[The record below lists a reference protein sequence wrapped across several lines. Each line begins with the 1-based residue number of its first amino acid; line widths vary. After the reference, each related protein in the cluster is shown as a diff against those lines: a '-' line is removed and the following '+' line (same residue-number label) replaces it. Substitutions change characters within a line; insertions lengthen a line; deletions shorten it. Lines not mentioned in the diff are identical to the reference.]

1 MKRKEGT
8 RKLRRIGHRALQW
21 FITVFFLALAA
32 LAVEKMGIHGP
43 NGAPVGLTAIF
54 ATVFVVQ
61 RILRSRVILRQHDVR
76 VVNAIFEYRVM
87 CGAVKKVF
95 VDNRGN
101 LKIETKGGAEIF
113 VAAYSGSLV
122 DSFVGSSGEA
132 SEEIR
137 RHVAGRSTTSQ
148 DPEVRRRYTFSW
160 MSDIWLAAAV
170 ACGVWAAINNSAG

>member
-8 RKLRRIGHRALQW
+8 RRLRRMGHRVLQW

-54 ATVFVVQ
+54 ATIFVVQ
-61 RILRSRVILRQHDVR
+61 RILRSRVILRQHDMR
-76 VVNAIFEYRVM
+76 VINAIFEYRVM
-87 CGAVKKVF
+87 CGAVEKVF

-122 DSFVGSSGEA
+122 DSFVGSAEKAAG
-132 SEEIR
+132 EIR
-137 RHVAGRSTTSQ
+137 RYVASRSTTSQ
-148 DPEVRRRYTFSW
+148 DPEIRRRYKLSW
-160 MSDIWLAAAV
+160 VSDIWLAAAV